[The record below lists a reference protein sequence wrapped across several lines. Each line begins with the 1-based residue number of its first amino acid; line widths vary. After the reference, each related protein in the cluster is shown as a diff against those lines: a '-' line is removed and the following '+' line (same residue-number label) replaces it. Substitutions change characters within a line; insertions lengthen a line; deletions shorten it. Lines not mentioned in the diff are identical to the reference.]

1 MDDKMIQLGTLLADI
16 MIYSP
21 NFEQRLGA
29 MMQQAV
35 LENLRNNM
43 EVREEI
49 QTIVEDTVDEPFSG
63 SRFRDAVRDVVRDMD
78 FSVEVH

>member
-1 MDDKMIQLGTLLADI
+1 MDDKMIQLGTLLTDI

-21 NFEQRLGA
+21 SFEQRLGA

-35 LENLRNNM
+35 LENLRSNM

-49 QTIVEDTVDEPFSG
+49 QTIVEDAVDAPFSG

-78 FSVEVH
+78 FSVEVR

>member
-1 MDDKMIQLGTLLADI
+1 MDDKMIQLGTLLTDI

-21 NFEQRLGA
+21 SFEQRLGA

-35 LENLRNNM
+35 LENLRSNM

-49 QTIVEDTVDEPFSG
+49 QTIVEDAVDEPFSG

-78 FSVEVH
+78 FSVEVR